1 MTCKLAI
8 KETVIKFLENFVL
21 YIYEKAKISDVN
33 LVFNRNHPDSIEGL
47 ARMNRDTIANRVYNF
62 LLDMQLH
69 FWDVVLKVTKNKEQL
84 TELIVNKIKTVVVNI
99 MNTVTG

>member
-1 MTCKLAI
+1 M
-8 KETVIKFLENFVL
+8 KETIIKFVENFVL

-33 LVFNRNHPDSIEGL
+33 LVFNRYHSDSIEGL
-47 ARMNRDTIANRVYNF
+47 TRMNRDTIANRVYNF

-69 FWDVVLKVTKNKEQL
+69 SWDVVLKVTKNKEQL
-84 TELIVNKIKTVVVNI
+84 IELIVNKIKTGVVEI